1 MRKRNGASGFTLME
15 VLIAIVIVGVGIVS
29 LMMLFASGTMV
40 NQFSSDLS
48 TAVFLADQ
56 LRSMTDE
63 QGIDELLA
71 DGDLTFNGVDASGN
85 AVAGLQQYQ
94 QTLEVQAISPDDM
107 TVYVGP
113 DVNAVLVKAT
123 VKKSGEQL
131 AQISWLRMR

>member
-94 QTLEVQAISPDDM
+94 QTLEVQAINPEDM

-123 VKKSGEQL
+123 VEKSGEQL